1 MTVINIMFY
10 GTNVLDRG
18 APKGW
23 LPGCSPP
30 KTPKLK
36 FKKHRFCEYDDI
48 KGFT

>member
-1 MTVINIMFY
+1 MFY
-10 GTNVLDRG
+10 GTNVSDRG
-18 APKGW
+18 APKRGRG

-30 KTPKLK
+30 NTPKLI